1 MSPIPTQIVASPEPQ
16 ERSPRQVER
25 EFRRR
30 VAAGLRIR
38 PAGTARRDPEGL
50 LSSGYTPKY
59 RVDLFDTTF
68 YLTRVRQ
75 NEDLRFFVAYVVQS
89 DREAFPR
96 LFYKDVSLIWRAASH
111 YVLADGAIWIGKGD
125 VTVVP
130 DSDDEEIV
138 TSVESTTDLPLELQ
152 PALESL
158 SRRSSR
164 IPYDDAAV
172 DLFLRR
178 GPRNRTEAYP
188 DFTGPRRSAQRD
200 PENLINGGRSIA
212 CFRRPGD
219 PGALEFAAGFEPD
232 FERGM
237 LESGTSTSK
246 LYGGGLRRFR
256 ILSANRCVQY
266 LFMSGPRHAWII
278 PAQATTTELTSFG
291 VRTID
296 VVADEDLFIPGY
308 EYHFVDE
315 DEDPPRL
322 VSQIPEGFVGPQ
334 NEFDA
339 SRADASAWLERLPVI
354 QEFRKKVLA
363 RSG

>member
-1 MSPIPTQIVASPEPQ
+1 MQSPDPREL
-16 ERSPRQVER
+16 SPRQVER
-25 EFRRR
+25 EFRLR
-30 VAAGLRIR
+30 VADGLRIR
-38 PAGTARRDPEGL
+38 PSGSARRDPEGL
-50 LSSGYTPKY
+50 LSSGYTPKF

-125 VTVVP
+125 VTVVA

-138 TSVESTTDLPLELQ
+138 TSLESTTDLPLELQ

-164 IPYDDAAV
+164 IPYDDVAV
-172 DLFLRR
+172 DLVLRR

-188 DFTGPRRSAQRD
+188 DFTRPRRSAQRE

-212 CFRRPGD
+212 FFRRPGD
-219 PGALEFAAGFEPD
+219 PSSIEFAAGFAPD
-232 FERGM
+232 FARGV
-237 LESGTSTSK
+237 LESGSSTSV
-246 LYGGGLRRFR
+246 LYGGELRRFR

-266 LFMSGPRHAWII
+266 LFMAGPGHAWII

-291 VRTID
+291 VRSID
-296 VVADEDLFIPGY
+296 VVADEDLFIPGF

-315 DEDPPRL
+315 DADPPRL
-322 VSQIPEGFVGPQ
+322 VSQIPEGFVGEP

-339 SRADASAWLERLPVI
+339 SRADASPWLERLPVI
-354 QEFRKKVLA
+354 QEFREKVLA
-363 RSG
+363 RSRRPNDHD